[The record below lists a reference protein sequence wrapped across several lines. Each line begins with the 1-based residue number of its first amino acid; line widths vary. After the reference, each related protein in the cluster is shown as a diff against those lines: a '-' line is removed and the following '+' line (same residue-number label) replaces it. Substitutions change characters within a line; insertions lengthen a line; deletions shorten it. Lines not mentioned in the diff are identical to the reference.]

1 LSRIEIVRNYF
12 LALTALALT
21 FVWPVHAVAQNAQA
35 TTAPSSPQAE
45 NKFGSPAVWSV
56 NPDFLKA
63 AHAACDK
70 SAPPTSVPECFIGEM
85 AKAGA
90 PQDAVK
96 FTRALYGSTGQVG
109 MMGEFKSFGAIGL
122 AWVVYPLRANENDGL
137 LLLNG
142 DPQFL
147 DPDDVQKLDKTALP
161 SDPLFLQW
169 KKTAPKLDVWPG
181 DRAGGAAQIQFARVR
196 PGEKPGSQRF
206 LFSYPLIDGCHA
218 CARSGFANYWWDFD
232 AQGKFLGTQLLS
244 VTRGAPPIKRGRV
257 PPAGNTPTPAT
268 GTPPAAG
275 ETSPDAAPATPH

>member
-1 LSRIEIVRNYF
+1 VRNHF
-12 LALTALALT
+12 LALIALALT
-21 FVWPVHAVAQNAQA
+21 FVWPVHAVTQNAQA
-35 TTAPSSPQAE
+35 TTAPSSPQAD
-45 NKFGSPAVWSV
+45 NKFGSAAVWSV

-63 AHAACDK
+63 AHAACDN
-70 SAPPTSVPECFIGEM
+70 AQPTGVPECFIDEM

-90 PQDAVK
+90 PADAVK
-96 FTRALYGSTGQVG
+96 FTRALYRSTGQVA

-137 LLLNG
+137 LFLNG

-147 DPDDVQKLDKTALP
+147 DPDDVQKIDKTALQ

-169 KKTAPKLDVWPG
+169 KKTAPKLDVWAG
-181 DRAGGAAQIQFARVR
+181 DRAGGAAQIRFARVR

-206 LFSYPLIDGCHA
+206 LFSYPLIDGCYA

-244 VTRGAPPIKRGRV
+244 VTRGAPPIKRDRR
-257 PPAGNTPTPAT
+257 PPAGDTPTTGTTPAT
-268 GTPPAAG
+268 GQ
-275 ETSPDAAPATPH
+275 TSPNAAPATPH